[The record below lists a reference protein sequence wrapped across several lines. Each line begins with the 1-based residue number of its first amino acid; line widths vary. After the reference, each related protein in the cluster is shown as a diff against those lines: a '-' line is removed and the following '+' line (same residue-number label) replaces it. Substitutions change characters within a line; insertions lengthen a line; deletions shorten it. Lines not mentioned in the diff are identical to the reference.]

1 MRYEICDSHS
11 FNISDFSKF
20 SIFCPSPF
28 NFRITSVY
36 LRLTSSSEFLISVH
50 PPAPLSKGDWRLI
63 TAVLIL

>member
-1 MRYEICDSHS
+1 MRYEMCDSHS
-11 FNISDFSKF
+11 FNFFDFSNF
-20 SIFCPSPF
+20 HLSPF